1 MIAPNPITPHPGRR
15 QGDSRWRR
23 ACVERTLAAMDTNAP
38 PTAPPPP
45 PPPPP
50 PPSGHNRAPHHRAH
64 RALRRD
70 RANGILGGVAAGV
83 AETYG
88 LDVTLV
94 RVLWV
99 VAAVLWIGVPAYIV
113 AWIAIAPADG
123 PRERHRRR
131 RDPGMLVGLVLV
143 AIGIMF
149 ASNRLLPN
157 WFRFDHFGAPLLL
170 IGGGLAILFF
180 RRADADDAESDD
192 AVPGVEAEEAE
203 TRPVESGPTES
214 ETVESRPSGLNDAP
228 QADGTLTPPSAP
240 ATGAAAVPPSA
251 WTQTAPWPT
260 PPSGRARRRASRFDR
275 HARRPRPFL
284 TPLTLSVLLI
294 GAGIASLLQAT
305 GALDVNLTVVL
316 AIATSVVGAAL
327 VTAAFVGRAHS
338 LVLVG
343 IVLLA
348 ATAISNTID
357 VPLRG
362 GIGRRTYRPLQL
374 SELKSSY
381 EVGIGE
387 LELDLRDVDLA
398 DRTTVVDARTGIGE
412 LLVLVPSSVRVEVH
426 AHAGAGSVRL
436 FGLETGGWPENEERA
451 VAGTST
457 GVLRLDLRVG
467 AGEVRVRR
475 YEPGGIE
482 TILGDNNQ
490 GGNG

>member
-1 MIAPNPITPHPGRR
+1 
-15 QGDSRWRR
+15 
-23 ACVERTLAAMDTNAP
+23 
-38 PTAPPPP
+38 
-45 PPPPP
+45 
-50 PPSGHNRAPHHRAH
+50 
-64 RALRRD
+64 D
-70 RANGILGGVAAGV
+70 RANGILGGVAAGI

-123 PRERHRRR
+123 PRERHGRLH
-131 RDPGMLVGLVLV
+131 DPGMLVGLVLV
-143 AIGIMF
+143 AIGIMI
-149 ASNRLLPN
+149 ASNGLLPHF
-157 WFRFDHFGAPLLL
+157 FRFDHVGAPLLL

-180 RRADADDAESDD
+180 RRAGDDGEPIPVSDAREVES
-192 AVPGVEAEEAE
+192 G
-203 TRPVESGPTES
+203 PVESGSSGAGDSPGAEGTGAEGTTE
-214 ETVESRPSGLNDAP
+214 
-228 QADGTLTPPSAP
+228 PPSAP
-240 ATGAAAVPPSA
+240 TTGAAAVPPSA
-251 WTQTAPWPT
+251 WNQTATWPT
-260 PPSGRARRRASRFDR
+260 APSARARRRATRLDR

-284 TPLTLSVLLI
+284 TPLTLSILLI

-316 AIATSVVGAAL
+316 AIATCVVGAAL
-327 VTAAFVGRAHS
+327 VTAAFVGRAHT

-343 IVLLA
+343 IALLA
-348 ATAISNTID
+348 ATAISSTID

-362 GIGRRTYRPLQL
+362 GIGSRTYRPLQL
-374 SELKSSY
+374 SELKSHY
-381 EVGIGE
+381 EVGIGR
-387 LELDLRDVDLA
+387 LELDLRDVDLR
-398 DRTTVVDARTGIGE
+398 DRTTLVDARTGVGE

-436 FGLETGGWPENEERA
+436 FGNETGGWPENEDRA
-451 VAGTST
+451 VAGSGTGT

-482 TILGDNNQ
+482 TILGSNDQ